1 MALNTLNRLSC
12 TRDCGENPKNAYVVH
27 GIAGKTRRMLTSSRF
42 LGARLWLV
50 GARRNEMTSPACASS
65 GPQEQDGRGPW
76 WDTTI
81 LTAPAAIW
89 LLRWPARIRNA
100 WSASSGSADAC
111 AYERR
116 NLHDP
121 NLEMI
126 APSVVQVACR
136 VRSGIE
142 LQFVGQPCPLSPFW
156 ESSSWHP
163 DHST

>member
-1 MALNTLNRLSC
+1 
-12 TRDCGENPKNAYVVH
+12 
-27 GIAGKTRRMLTSSRF
+27 
-42 LGARLWLV
+42 
-50 GARRNEMTSPACASS
+50 MTSPACASS

-156 ESSSWHP
+156 RALAGILTIQLKLPAVSLVPHPIGLEGQIKSNRESNYVDYIHSEEGGILKGLLSLRSEHP
-163 DHST
+163 K